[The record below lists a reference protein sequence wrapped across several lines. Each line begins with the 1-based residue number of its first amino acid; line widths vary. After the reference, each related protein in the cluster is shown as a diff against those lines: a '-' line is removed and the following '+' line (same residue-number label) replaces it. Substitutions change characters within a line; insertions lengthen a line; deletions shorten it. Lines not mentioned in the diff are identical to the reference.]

1 VEGDN
6 LETTLTVPHLSE
18 NVPYKFKVQ
27 ANTTQGFGPEREGLI
42 TIESQDRGVFSQF
55 GGQQYM
61 REEVYKFPTDYT
73 TKTSISHSSLD
84 PHFTDGMLVSTQ
96 RVENSSS
103 TLTQEF
109 VSRTVM
115 ASGTL
120 TQQVERQ
127 FYEA

>member
-61 REEVYKFPTDYT
+61 REEVYKFPTEY

-84 PHFTDGMLVSTQ
+84 PHFTDGMLVTTQ